1 MLNLDTVGKYVNNL
15 SLYLVKIETLIVFNS
30 ILPDVSSSLNLIT
43 LSFKQ
48 MSIVNTNQIDQVH
61 DPLRVKFHNMYVF
74 PFKSMYINKF
84 PIRSAEQHVARKPAR
99 RAKKPGARQ
108 TVRTVAQPA
117 VQTVAQP
124 AVQSAPQPTV
134 QSARAARAVRRLDR
148 KKS

>member
-1 MLNLDTVGKYVNNL
+1 MITSSFGYFQK
-15 SLYLVKIETLIVFNS
+15 KTLIIYNS
-30 ILPDVSSSLNLIT
+30 SLPDISSSLNLIT

-48 MSIVNTNQIDQVH
+48 MSIVVNQIDQVH

-74 PFKSMYINKF
+74 PFKSMYMNKF
-84 PIRSAEQHVARKPAR
+84 PIKSVEQLVARKPAR

-117 VQTVAQP
+117 AQTAAQPAVQTVAQP

-134 QSARAARAVRRLDR
+134 QSSRAARAVRRLDR

>member
-1 MLNLDTVGKYVNNL
+1 
-15 SLYLVKIETLIVFNS
+15 
-30 ILPDVSSSLNLIT
+30 
-43 LSFKQ
+43 
-48 MSIVNTNQIDQVH
+48 MSIVNNQIDQIH

-74 PFKSMYINKF
+74 PIKSMYTNKF
-84 PIRSAEQHVARKPAR
+84 PIRSAEQQLARKPAR

-134 QSARAARAVRRLDR
+134 QSARAARAVQRLDR